1 MGNERF
7 SFDSARVSPYHPAP
21 MSKTHSPQLLPHT
34 LLPHYVDPGK
44 MAEQSAQLVLRTPLA
59 AFKRLREVTLGDAG
73 EVSVQLKFHRDARG
87 VPNVR
92 GVITATVEQTCQRCM
107 SAVTVPLQA
116 DVNVFLLNDEVY
128 ADRLS
133 EDDDYVVFEDDR
145 LDLLELIEDELIMS
159 LPLVARHEDCQP
171 QAALTVLPEAD
182 DEPMPK
188 KENPFRVL
196 AGLKPSDTE

>member
-1 MGNERF
+1 
-7 SFDSARVSPYHPAP
+7 
-21 MSKTHSPQLLPHT
+21 MSQTHSPQLQPNT
-34 LLPHYVDPGK
+34 LLPHLVDPGK

-59 AFKRLREVTLGDAG
+59 AFKRLREVTLSDVG
-73 EVSVQLKFHRDARG
+73 EASVQLAFHRDARG
-87 VPNVR
+87 VPNLR
-92 GVITATVEQTCQRCM
+92 GVITAVVEQTCQRCM
-107 SAVTVPLQA
+107 NSVAVSLEA
-116 DVNVFLLNDEVY
+116 NVNVFLLSDEAY
-128 ADRLS
+128 ADKLS
-133 EDDDYVVFEDDR
+133 EDDNYVVFDDDR
-145 LDLLELIEDELIMS
+145 LDLPGLIEDELIMS

>member
-1 MGNERF
+1 M
-7 SFDSARVSPYHPAP
+7 SPYHLAP
-21 MSKTHSPQLLPHT
+21 MSETPSLPH
-34 LLPHYVDPGK
+34 LVDPGK

-59 AFKRLREVTLGDAG
+59 AFKRLREVTLGDDG
-73 EVSVQLKFHRDARG
+73 DVSVKVRFRRDARG
-87 VPNVR
+87 IPNLSGSVS
-92 GVITATVEQTCQRCM
+92 ATVEQTCQRCM
-107 SAVTVPLQA
+107 SAVSVPVEA
-116 DVNVFLLNDEVY
+116 DVNVFLLNDEAY

-133 EDDDYVVFEDDR
+133 EDDDYVVFGDDR
-145 LDLLELIEDELIMS
+145 LDLPELLEDELIMA

-171 QAALTVLPEAD
+171 QAALTVLPEAG

>member
-1 MGNERF
+1 MN
-7 SFDSARVSPYHPAP
+7 PYHPAP
-21 MSKTHSPQLLPHT
+21 MSETPLLPH
-34 LLPHYVDPGK
+34 LVDPGK

-59 AFKRLREVTLGDAG
+59 AFKRLREVTLSDDGD
-73 EVSVQLKFHRDARG
+73 VSVKIRFRRDARG
-87 VPNVR
+87 IPNLSGSVS
-92 GVITATVEQTCQRCM
+92 ATVEQTCQRCM
-107 SAVTVPLQA
+107 SSVSVPVEA
-116 DVNVFLLNDEVY
+116 DVNVFLLNDEAY

-133 EDDDYVVFEDDR
+133 EDDDYVVFGDDR
-145 LDLLELIEDELIMS
+145 LDLPELLEDELIMA

-196 AGLKPSDTE
+196 AGLKPSDAE